1 MIQHGRFI
9 DQEYRHVLC
18 TTYCMCILWHCSL
31 HSSSTWKKLLWIS
44 KGHAIT
50 LFQEF
55 NMTGT
60 IGHEYKILLWL
71 QGQYFKGWRFKHLR
85 DNKIKNSNKAQ
96 RFSREF
102 VYLFHCVIYTRV
114 QCSYVSRTD
123 FLDKQILIVV
133 TVELEANM
141 AAFHSV
147 PVELVFSCWNLH
159 LLADFYVTQESFHT
173 THLVHWTLVYHTRLV
188 SSTWHSIE

>member
-1 MIQHGRFI
+1 MEDLLNRTI
-9 DQEYRHVLC
+9 DMYSVLHTVCASCDIVLC
-18 TTYCMCILWHCSL
+18 IHQVPV
-31 HSSSTWKKLLWIS
+31 HGKKLLWIS

-96 RFSREF
+96 RFSSEF

-173 THLVHWTLVYHTRLV
+173 THLVYHTRLV

>member
-1 MIQHGRFI
+1 MEDLLNRSIDMYSVLHTVCASCDIVVCIHQVHGKN
-9 DQEYRHVLC
+9 
-18 TTYCMCILWHCSL
+18 YCEFLKGMLLLFFRSL
-31 HSSSTWKKLLWIS
+31 IWL
-44 KGHAIT
+44 
-50 LFQEF
+50 E
-55 NMTGT
+55 
-60 IGHEYKILLWL
+60 HEYKILLWL
-71 QGQYFKGWRFKHLR
+71 HGQYFKGWRFKHLR

-96 RFSREF
+96 RFSSEF

-188 SSTWHSIE
+188 SST

>member
-9 DQEYRHVLC
+9 EQEYRHVLS

-96 RFSREF
+96 RFSSEF

-123 FLDKQILIVV
+123 FLDKQILTVV
-133 TVELEANM
+133 TWLPFTLCLLSWCFHVEICIYWRIFMLRRSHFILLISFTELL
-141 AAFHSV
+141 FITPDWSV
-147 PVELVFSCWNLH
+147 
-159 LLADFYVTQESFHT
+159 LLDTV
-173 THLVHWTLVYHTRLV
+173 
-188 SSTWHSIE
+188 

>member
-1 MIQHGRFI
+1 MIQHGGFI
-9 DQEYRHVLC
+9 EQEYRHVLC

-44 KGHAIT
+44 KGHGIT

-71 QGQYFKGWRFKHLR
+71 QGQYFKGKYLKRRFKHLR

-96 RFSREF
+96 RFSSEF

-159 LLADFYVTQESFHT
+159 LLADFYVIQESFHT
-173 THLVHWTLVYHTRLV
+173 AHLIHWTLVYHTRLV
-188 SSTWHSIE
+188 SST